1 MAELQPKS
9 SQGSKSLPKVNTVQV
24 RGKRYKLVFEKL
36 DGVYGLCE
44 HPETQDKTIRID
56 SRLRGKKLVEIVLHE
71 VIHASC
77 WDLDEEAV
85 TELARDATHILERL
99 GLLCNTTT
107 SGTSR

>member
-1 MAELQPKS
+1 MAG
-9 SQGSKSLPKVNTVQV
+9 SQQRNNRESKNLPKVNTVKV

-99 GLLCNTTT
+99 GLLCNTTI
-107 SGTSR
+107 SGT